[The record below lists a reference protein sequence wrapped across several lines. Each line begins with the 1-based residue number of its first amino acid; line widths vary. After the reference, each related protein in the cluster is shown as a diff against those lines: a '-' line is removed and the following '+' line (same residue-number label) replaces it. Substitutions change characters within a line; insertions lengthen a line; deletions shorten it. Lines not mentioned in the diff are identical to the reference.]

1 MQVEFD
7 RHSLKI
13 DGARRLIRSG
23 SLHYFRLPD
32 PGLWADRLQK
42 MKAAGLNAVDLYY
55 PWNYHCEHPGEYDF
69 EGIRDLDRLHDLIE
83 EAGLWL
89 IARPGPYICAE
100 VDMGGLPAWLFRGRG
115 VIPRCRSKFGF
126 SY

>member
-13 DGARRLIRSG
+13 DGTRRLIRSG

-55 PWNYHCEHPGEYDF
+55 PWNYHSEHPASTTSREF
-69 EGIRDLDRLHDLIE
+69 
-83 EAGLWL
+83 ATST
-89 IARPGPYICAE
+89 A
-100 VDMGGLPAWLFRGRG
+100 FTT
-115 VIPRCRSKFGF
+115 
-126 SY
+126 